1 MVDMIILK
9 ALDKD
14 GEKAFDVGDKFI
26 LMAEPLN
33 VIAKVFG
40 AIFESVSVEEQEK
53 KLRSDPFRFNLVA
66 LAELLHKT
74 IEEIEQIS
82 VSEYNEWIA
91 YFNIKQ
97 EREEKD
103 GS

>member
-1 MVDMIILK
+1 
-9 ALDKD
+9 
-14 GEKAFDVGDKFI
+14 
-26 LMAEPLN
+26 
-33 VIAKVFG
+33 
-40 AIFESVSVEEQEK
+40 
-53 KLRSDPFRFNLVA
+53 VA

-74 IEEIEQIS
+74 IEEIEDIS

-103 GS
+103 GSGKTYV

>member
-9 ALDKD
+9 ALNKD

-26 LMAEPLN
+26 LMGEPLN

-53 KLRSDPFRFNLVA
+53 N
-66 LAELLHKT
+66 
-74 IEEIEQIS
+74 
-82 VSEYNEWIA
+82 
-91 YFNIKQ
+91 
-97 EREEKD
+97 
-103 GS
+103 